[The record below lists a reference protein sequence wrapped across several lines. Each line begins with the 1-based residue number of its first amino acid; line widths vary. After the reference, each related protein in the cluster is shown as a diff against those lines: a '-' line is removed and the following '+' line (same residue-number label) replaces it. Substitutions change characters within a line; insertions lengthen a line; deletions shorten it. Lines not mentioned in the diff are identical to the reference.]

1 MEVSPKVLEF
11 GSDFSQPNTREVTL
25 TNNTSQVLAYKVKT
39 NASKVYSVKS
49 NLNKVEPKQSTTVK
63 ITLPPLKSKLP
74 SNYKSNHKFL
84 IVSLPFPE
92 GESLSSFSNLE
103 SQFKSEVSSTQIK
116 VNYSLAKLGG
126 AAGTG
131 AGAKLNGKSKRISKF
146 VPNGSVAENGASRSN
161 SSAGTSAAAAAGAAG
176 AAGAAMG
183 AGAGYAASTPTRNK
197 NVETPSRQQ
206 SNEQL
211 QPVNRGSYFAGST
224 PSSPAYGGGNV
235 GQVSKADFSRDFE
248 RLNSQNERLG
258 KKLENLEKLA
268 ILTLMLL
275 SFILGKLMV

>member
-126 AAGTG
+126 AAGAG

-146 VPNGSVAENGASRSN
+146 VPNGSAVENGASRSN
-161 SSAGTSAAAAAGAAG
+161 SSAGTAAGAAAAAG

-211 QPVNRGSYFAGST
+211 QPVNRGGYFAGST
-224 PSSPAYGGGNV
+224 PSSPAYGGGNA
-235 GQVSKADFSRDFE
+235 GLVSKADLSRDFE
-248 RLNSQNERLG
+248 RLYSQNERLG